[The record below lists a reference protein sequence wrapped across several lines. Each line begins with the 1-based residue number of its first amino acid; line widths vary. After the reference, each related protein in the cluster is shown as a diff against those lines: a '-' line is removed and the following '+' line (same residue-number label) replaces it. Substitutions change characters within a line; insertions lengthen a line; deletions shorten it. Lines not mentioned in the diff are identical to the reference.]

1 MPGDGSLGWFDVL
14 EMFEVLGFRRRTGK
28 FHVLA
33 GDDSYGVYVDR
44 GRVILATSS
53 NRALR
58 LGVVLLRRGAVE
70 PSRLQA
76 ALQPHRLSV
85 ESVEPIAIGGRLMR
99 VGAVT
104 RDDLAEG
111 VQEQAIEVLSRV
123 LECGSAT
130 VVFAHDE
137 PLPHGV
143 EIIPLDTDWLIA
155 EASRRCE
162 ERIGLRAMERLLP
175 PRNARLRLT
184 VQLALVSFY
193 MTDAEV
199 LVALAVDRGN
209 ATLDGLASVLPLDR
223 QTLRQTVIGLLER
236 GYLEVASR

>member
-111 VQEQAIEVLSRV
+111 VQEQAIEVHELNAARTA
-123 LECGSAT
+123 EGIY
-130 VVFAHDE
+130 DE
-137 PLPHGV
+137 WV
-143 EIIPLDTDWLIA
+143 RKSLD
-155 EASRRCE
+155 
-162 ERIGLRAMERLLP
+162 
-175 PRNARLRLT
+175 
-184 VQLALVSFY
+184 
-193 MTDAEV
+193 
-199 LVALAVDRGN
+199 ALAELVPARY
-209 ATLDGLASVLPLDR
+209 AKSE
-223 QTLRQTVIGLLER
+223 IGESFVSAIR
-236 GYLEVASR
+236 